1 MSAPIYNHLSALS
14 DFKHMV
20 KTRSNSQT
28 LPPQKPP
35 KTKESKTTQSKVQM
49 NAVSNKQLRS
59 TVRAKISKP
68 NKRGMARKEKK
79 IEISNE

>member
-1 MSAPIYNHLSALS
+1 
-14 DFKHMV
+14 
-20 KTRSNSQT
+20 
-28 LPPQKPP
+28 
-35 KTKESKTTQSKVQM
+35 M